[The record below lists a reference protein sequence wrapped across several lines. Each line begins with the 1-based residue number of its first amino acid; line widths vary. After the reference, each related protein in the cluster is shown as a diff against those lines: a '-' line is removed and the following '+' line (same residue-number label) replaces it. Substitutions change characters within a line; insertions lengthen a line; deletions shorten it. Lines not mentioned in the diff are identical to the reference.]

1 MLADISL
8 VSNQAEEPQ
17 IYGILPLVLSSGHGV
32 REQIPVTPVITL
44 LQWNWK
50 QIITISITGLM
61 MYVNI
66 FIQPL
71 STTELVQACVVIE
84 LNCAKVAMA

>member
-17 IYGILPLVLSSGHGV
+17 IYGILPLVLSSGHGI
-32 REQIPVTPVITL
+32 REQIPVTLVITL

-50 QIITISITGLM
+50 QVITIYITGLM
-61 MYVNI
+61 MYIDI

-71 STTELVQACVVIE
+71 SATELIVQACVVIE
-84 LNCAKVAMA
+84 LNYAMA